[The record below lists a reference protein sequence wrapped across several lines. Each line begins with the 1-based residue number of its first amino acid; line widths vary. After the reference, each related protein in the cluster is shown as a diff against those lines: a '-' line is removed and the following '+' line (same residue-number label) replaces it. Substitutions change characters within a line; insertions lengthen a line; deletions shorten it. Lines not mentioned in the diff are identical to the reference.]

1 MNVAVVIVTF
11 NRINLLK
18 ECINNALNQ
27 KKVDTELVVVNNKST
42 DGTFEY
48 LEGLHNRRVH
58 CIHEREN
65 IGGAGGFH
73 DGVKY
78 AFEQTNCDWILLID
92 DDAMIDEEY
101 LFNLSTNIVPNF
113 LAYAGVV
120 KVGSSIDLSHRLMQ
134 SEGQVPVEAYRKDTF
149 ICDIA
154 TFCGLMISRELV
166 KKIGYP
172 RKDFFI
178 WHDDTEYCYRMFRVT
193 RILVVTNSI
202 LNHKTTI
209 NNINNCIVRD
219 NWKWYYG
226 FRNELV
232 IYKSYHLTKQYYKKI
247 SKLVGKMLYF
257 YIIAILN
264 KTYRDDYIYNAKL
277 RWSALIDVMKENMG
291 KNDKY

>member
-178 WHDDTEYCYRMFRVT
+178 WHDDTESV
-193 RILVVTNSI
+193 
-202 LNHKTTI
+202 
-209 NNINNCIVRD
+209 
-219 NWKWYYG
+219 
-226 FRNELV
+226 
-232 IYKSYHLTKQYYKKI
+232 SYTHLT
-247 SKLVGKMLYF
+247 LPTNREV
-257 YIIAILN
+257 
-264 KTYRDDYIYNAKL
+264 
-277 RWSALIDVMKENMG
+277 
-291 KNDKY
+291 